1 MPLIEIKNLTHI
13 YSKGTALE
21 NKALDSVSFSIEK
34 GEFIGVIGPT
44 GSGKSTLIKHING
57 LLKPTSGKV
66 IIDNIDIFSNNKAT
80 NDIRKKVGIVF
91 QYPEYQLFEE
101 TVYKDISF
109 GPRNMGLSS
118 DLINKRVLKAMDFI
132 SLKKELL
139 DRSPFELSGGEKR
152 KAAIAGVIAMEPEV
166 LILDEPSA
174 GLDPKSKEEV
184 LTNIKKY
191 HENQGNTVIMVSH
204 SMEDVLRFSD
214 RILVMNEGRVYM
226 FDKPSNIFKQADSLE
241 KIGLNVPDITKIMI
255 GLKNKGFDVDSS
267 IYTLKDALKNI
278 EKLLR

>member
-118 DLINKRVLKAMDFI
+118 DLINKRVLKAMEFI

-139 DRSPFELSGGEKR
+139 DRSPFELSGGEQR
-152 KAAIAGVIAMEPEV
+152 KTAIAGVIAMQPEV